1 MSNFSVIQA
10 EYLRSDKTIETILI
24 TDKKYSKLI
33 YVYNYE
39 GVCFRVFNEIL
50 ELSKCLQG
58 ISYNLLAE
66 CTTENELD
74 DFLQHLQVDN
84 NHSINF

>member
-1 MSNFSVIQA
+1 MNNFNVIQT

-39 GVCFRVFNEIL
+39 GLHFRVFNEIL

-58 ISYNLLAE
+58 ISHNLLTE

-74 DFLQHLQVDN
+74 DFLQHLQIDN